1 MKTVT
6 TTITCDTC
14 GADLA
19 SHDTPAT
26 LYRIAVSVEQI
37 AKTSPFSFA
46 TEYEPPIKQP
56 LHFCNLKCLE
66 EWAA

>member
-26 LYRIAVSVEQI
+26 LYRIAVSAEQI
-37 AKTSPFSFA
+37 AKASTFSYA
-46 TEYEPPIKQP
+46 MEYEPPIKP
-56 LHFCNLKCLE
+56 SHFCNLHCLAK
-66 EWAA
+66 WAA